1 MTVKERARER
11 LYLVGHVEVVDG
23 VPSEPEED
31 VEEGDDPEGDEEGE
45 QGEPNPTPVTP
56 QKRAEKA
63 EEKRRRRR
71 VVVVVVVSSC
81 NVAALVIVQLASWP
95 ASQLGSVD
103 KASKYRVAQNDSL
116 RICNRWRGNH
126 ATTPPR
132 KLGYAVQFTQHSIKH
147 FVLSGGSSGAPP
159 HDAGAIHA
167 SFFNMLNAKTFSQK
181 SYPNQQVR
189 QVL

>member
-1 MTVKERARER
+1 MREREKER

-23 VPSEPEED
+23 VLSESEED
-31 VEEGDDPEGDEEGE
+31 VEEGDDPEEEEGK

-71 VVVVVVVSSC
+71 VVVVSSS

-103 KASKYRVAQNDSL
+103 RASKYRVALNNSL
-116 RICNRWRGNH
+116 RICNRWRGNQ
-126 ATTPPR
+126 ATTPSR
-132 KLGYAVQFTQHSIKH
+132 KLGCAV
-147 FVLSGGSSGAPP
+147 
-159 HDAGAIHA
+159 HA
-167 SFFNMLNAKTFSQK
+167 T
-181 SYPNQQVR
+181 
-189 QVL
+189 

>member
-1 MTVKERARER
+1 MADAAATTRYRNRSPRRRPTWPVNDNERERARER

-23 VPSEPEED
+23 VLSESEED
-31 VEEGDDPEGDEEGE
+31 VEEGDDPEGDEEGK

-71 VVVVVVVSSC
+71 VVVVVSSS

-103 KASKYRVAQNDSL
+103 RASKYRVEENDSFI
-116 RICNRWRGNH
+116 ICNRR
-126 ATTPPR
+126 
-132 KLGYAVQFTQHSIKH
+132 
-147 FVLSGGSSGAPP
+147 
-159 HDAGAIHA
+159 
-167 SFFNMLNAKTFSQK
+167 
-181 SYPNQQVR
+181 
-189 QVL
+189 

>member
-1 MTVKERARER
+1 MRERERER

-23 VPSEPEED
+23 VPSESEED

-71 VVVVVVVSSC
+71 AVVC

-167 SFFNMLNAKTFSQK
+167 SFFNMLNAKTFSEK
-181 SYPNQQVR
+181 SSRNQQVR
-189 QVL
+189 HVL

>member
-1 MTVKERARER
+1 MADAAATTRYRNRSPRRRPTWPVNDNERARER

-23 VPSEPEED
+23 VLSESEED
-31 VEEGDDPEGDEEGE
+31 VEEGDDPEEEEGK

-71 VVVVVVVSSC
+71 VVVVVSSS

-103 KASKYRVAQNDSL
+103 RASKYRVEQNDSFI
-116 RICNRWRGNH
+116 ICNRR
-126 ATTPPR
+126 
-132 KLGYAVQFTQHSIKH
+132 
-147 FVLSGGSSGAPP
+147 
-159 HDAGAIHA
+159 
-167 SFFNMLNAKTFSQK
+167 
-181 SYPNQQVR
+181 
-189 QVL
+189 